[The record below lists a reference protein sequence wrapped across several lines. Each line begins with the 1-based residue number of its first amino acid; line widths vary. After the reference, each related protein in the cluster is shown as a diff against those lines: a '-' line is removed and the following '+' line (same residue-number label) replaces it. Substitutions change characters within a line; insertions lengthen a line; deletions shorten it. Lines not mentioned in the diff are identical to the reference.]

1 MRNEMNLKAVS
12 FAALL
17 PLLLVVAGCA
27 SEEPKPYSGLQAA
40 GKLEKQKEGPAEYLY
55 KAPGADFKKY
65 TKFIIPPAVIYTGSD
80 AQFGDVPESDR
91 QKIADYITSE
101 FTKVLNDGG
110 YPVVTQPGPGVAE
123 LKFTLAGL
131 ELTSPG
137 GATITHLL
145 PVGVVANLGKGAAGS
160 QGSFMGSVIF
170 AGEIYDS
177 QSNDLLA
184 AFVTKQYAGALDY
197 TEVASKLGSAEVGVN
212 KAAEDFKAR
221 LDKIHGRTPAK

>member
-1 MRNEMNLKAVS
+1 MRSELNIRAVS

-27 SEEPKPYSGLQAA
+27 TEEPKAYSGLQAA

-55 KAPGADFKKY
+55 KAPGVDFKQY
-65 TKFIIPPAVIYTGSD
+65 SKFIIPPTVIYTGSD
-80 AQFGDVPESDR
+80 AQFGDVPEKDR
-91 QKIADYITSE
+91 QEIADFITSE

-131 ELTSPG
+131 ELTSPA
-137 GATITHLL
+137 GATVTHLL

-177 QSNDLLA
+177 QSSDLIA

-197 TEVASKLGSAEVGVN
+197 TEVASSLGSAKVGVT